1 MAALSKVLRALA
13 GGRVAFYCPGCDGP
27 HQVGVEPP
35 AAVVWGWNRNAERP
49 TFSPS
54 ILVRGVRRMS
64 DEEHARYTATRE
76 LPEPVP
82 VVCHS
87 FVRDGRIEFLA
98 DSTHELAG
106 QTVPIPDW
114 PTSWGA

>member
-54 ILVRGVRRMS
+54 ILVSWEWG
-64 DEEHARYTATRE
+64 EAREKRA
-76 LPEPVP
+76 
-82 VVCHS
+82 CHS
-87 FVRDGRIEFLA
+87 FVRDGRIEFLS

-106 QTVPIPDW
+106 QTVDLPAW
-114 PTSWGA
+114 PGWRES